1 MRQKPYGIA
10 YTNPNKS
17 TNTLQMNA
25 RRFCFMLENVFSP
38 RFRFT
43 DLTDK
48 SYANLLKQPPK
59 SVRQTISNWECLS
72 KTFTGVHLIC
82 RSLLRRTLATL
93 FHIEPVLLKIA
104 VDLLGIGTSANTFQL
119 APPDKS
125 DERKKS
131 NGRFVKVYPSCGC
144 LDRKLKNKRTKKFTW
159 IITSLAIFTHIYTK
173 KVVHN

>member
-25 RRFCFMLENVFSP
+25 RRFCFMLQNVFSP

-93 FHIEPVLLKIA
+93 FHIEPVLFKIA
-104 VDLLGIGTSANTFQL
+104 EDLLGIGTSANTFQL

-125 DERKKS
+125 DERKKIKWKICKS
-131 NGRFVKVYPSCGC
+131 VPFVRLLRPKIE
-144 LDRKLKNKRTKKFTW
+144 K
-159 IITSLAIFTHIYTK
+159 
-173 KVVHN
+173 